1 MRNLKRMKTALLA
14 VVLIFTGCAQSGLRI
29 GNTVTLC
36 CPGNYRDYEEYRLQT
51 ENMPLFLSDWVV
63 EMFDSAF
70 QERGMER
77 NDQIND
83 LIVTLSYRHV
93 NLDPETQDVNPFVRQ
108 ETIDV
113 ELRYI
118 AVVECL
124 NARNSN
130 RRRGLGW
137 GQVSRIHTVS
147 PGEFMHEGPARVAF
161 QETFR
166 DLLANYPGR
175 D

>member
-1 MRNLKRMKTALLA
+1 MRNLKRMKAALLVLVLA
-14 VVLIFTGCAQSGLRI
+14 VTGCAQSGLRI
-29 GNTVTLC
+29 GNSVTLC
-36 CPGNYRDYEEYRLQT
+36 CPGNYADYEAYRLQT
-51 ENMPLFLSDWVV
+51 EEMPLFLSDWAV

-70 QERGMER
+70 QERGLER

-83 LIVTLSYRHV
+83 LIVTLSYEHV
-93 NLDPETQDVNPFVRQ
+93 NLDPETEDVNPFIRQ

-118 AVVECL
+118 AVIGISMRETRSGEEVW
-124 NARNSN
+124 A
-130 RRRGLGW
+130 

-166 DLLANYPGR
+166 DLLTNYPGR